1 MMPLIYFVLGIL
13 FIRCVLPLCE
23 QLISWAVLAIER
35 KKTKIAVRTTKL
47 EKRIEEIVNE
57 LVEVTL
63 LTKEGNK
70 YITNFPIITKEY
82 DIIFLDAMMPG
93 MDGFTF
99 CKNIRQEKNVPI
111 ILEKAGLA
119 I

>member
-57 LVEVTL
+57 DNAPKPRQIGFVVDD
-63 LTKEGNK
+63 
-70 YITNFPIITKEY
+70 PSEY
-82 DIIFLDAMMPG
+82 ETELP
-93 MDGFTF
+93 
-99 CKNIRQEKNVPI
+99 E
-111 ILEKAGLA
+111 EEEEES
-119 I
+119 

>member
-57 LVEVTL
+57 
-63 LTKEGNK
+63 
-70 YITNFPIITKEY
+70 
-82 DIIFLDAMMPG
+82 D
-93 MDGFTF
+93 
-99 CKNIRQEKNVPI
+99 NVPKPRQI
-111 ILEKAGLA
+111 GFVVDDPSEYETELPEEEEEESQEDYYYDDQYL
-119 I
+119 

>member
-57 LVEVTL
+57 
-63 LTKEGNK
+63 
-70 YITNFPIITKEY
+70 
-82 DIIFLDAMMPG
+82 D
-93 MDGFTF
+93 
-99 CKNIRQEKNVPI
+99 NVPKPRQI
-111 ILEKAGLA
+111 GFVVDDPSEYETELPEEEEEES
-119 I
+119 